1 MLNMMRTNGKMTLTF
16 NIEKYKELLT
26 IYLPKLIR
34 TEAENQEAL
43 AIVEELMHR
52 NRTPEENE
60 LYHLLITLIEK
71 FEQEYYQINQ
81 QSNPQSM
88 ILFLLE
94 ESGKS
99 ITDLQA
105 CLNSKSAVDDILQR
119 QEKITVEESKKIA
132 DFFNVDPSL
141 FTAS

>member
-1 MLNMMRTNGKMTLTF
+1 MTLTF
-16 NIEKYKELLT
+16 NPEKYKELLT
-26 IYLPKLIR
+26 TYLPKLIR
-34 TEAENQEAL
+34 TEAENLEAL

-81 QSNPQSM
+81 PSNPQSM

-94 ESGKS
+94 ESGKN

-105 CLNSKSAVDDILQR
+105 CLGSKSAVDDILQG
-119 QEKITVEESKKIA
+119 QEKITVEQSQKIA
-132 DFFNVDPSL
+132 DFFHVDPSL
-141 FTAS
+141 FKAN

>member
-1 MLNMMRTNGKMTLTF
+1 MTLIF
-16 NIEKYKELLT
+16 NSEKYQELLT
-26 IYLPKLIR
+26 TYLPKLIR

-60 LYHLLITLIEK
+60 LYYLLITLIEK

-81 QSNPQSM
+81 QGNPQSM

-94 ESGKS
+94 ESGKR

-105 CLNSKSAVDDILQR
+105 CLGSKSAVDDILQG
-119 QEKITVEESKKIA
+119 QEKITVEQSQKIA
-132 DFFNVDPSL
+132 DFFHVDPSL
-141 FTAS
+141 FKAN

>member
-1 MLNMMRTNGKMTLTF
+1 MTLTF
-16 NIEKYKELLT
+16 NQEKYKELLIT
-26 IYLPKLIR
+26 YLPKLIK

-52 NRTPEENE
+52 KRTPEENE

-71 FEQEYYQINQ
+71 FEQEYYQTNQ

-99 ITDLQA
+99 ITDLQTYLGA
-105 CLNSKSAVDDILQR
+105 KSSVDNILQG
-119 QEKITVEESKKIA
+119 QEKITVEQAKKIA
-132 DFFNVDPSL
+132 VFFHVDPSL
-141 FTAS
+141 FNAN

>member
-1 MLNMMRTNGKMTLTF
+1 MVNMMRKTGKMTLTF
-16 NIEKYKELLT
+16 NPEKYKELLT
-26 IYLPKLIR
+26 AYLPKPIR

-52 NRTPEENE
+52 KRTPEENE

-105 CLNSKSAVDDILQR
+105 CLGSKISVDD
-119 QEKITVEESKKIA
+119 
-132 DFFNVDPSL
+132 
-141 FTAS
+141 